1 MSITEAIA
9 QYRLAL
15 KEGLKYY
22 NAHMAAHENPYPEVL
37 EDLMNETRTSGQT
50 RVGTIEIPAD
60 QIVGTLAAGRK
71 TAFAGNMMPILPE
84 GSEFAGKW
92 IALCEAHLSDTG
104 IHDPITCM
112 EYMGR
117 FYVMEGHKRV
127 SVLKSFKSP
136 TIMATVTR
144 VIPMWSEDP
153 EVQAYY
159 EFLHFYKM
167 SSLYRVQFNR
177 PGRYA
182 RFTELLGFDKDHVW
196 TDEERQT
203 FKAFHYRFGNVCGG
217 QILAQ
222 MPQKSLSE
230 AMLGLLELYPYAEL
244 LKDGEDGLRKKL
256 TALLPDLKFA
266 AQEEKTQVS
275 VAPEI
280 GDKGKS
286 LVRQILDGIAHPTLN
301 IAFVHAADPEESA
314 WTHGHDEGRKRLEE
328 AFGSQ
333 IRVQTYIAAKDSE
346 DEVMEQAVRDQ
357 AQVIF
362 ATAPTLL
369 ASARRVAAMHSGL
382 KVLVCA
388 LSVPYTGVRTYY
400 CRLYEAEF
408 AAGAAAGVL
417 SGGAPVGY
425 IARYPILGTPAAVN
439 AFALGVR
446 MTAPGTRVLLKWSS
460 LPGDPLEELRA
471 AGVRVVNGYTAGAAK
486 DADAW
491 NTAMCMEDGT
501 WKNISR
507 DVWNWGRMYQKIVRS
522 ILDGGWEKNDGSA
535 SVNYWWGMNSGVMD
549 VRMAEDLPVGVT
561 DLVNILRN
569 GLISG
574 TIHPFLCS
582 LRDQQGH
589 LRSAGDRWYT
599 PAEIM
604 EMNWLLEEVE
614 GRIPDLDELMPFS
627 RETAGLLRLKA
638 ADSAPAGEEKAEGS
652 EAPAE
657 DALDGAERRNAAAE
671 TEMEKGKNGKMNK
684 EDGPE
689 AEK

>member
-1 MSITEAIA
+1 MSISEAIA

-22 NAHMAAHENPYPEVL
+22 NAHVSAHENPYPEVL

-50 RVGTIEIPAD
+50 KVGTIEIPAD

-92 IALCEAHLSDTG
+92 IALCEAHLSETG

-182 RFTELLGFDKDHVW
+182 RFTELLGFDRDHVW
-196 TDEERQT
+196 TQEERQT
-203 FKAFHYRFGNVCGG
+203 FKSFHYRFSNACGG

-222 MPQKSLSE
+222 MPHKSLSE

-244 LKDGEDGLRKKL
+244 LGESEEGLRKKL
-256 TALLPDLKFA
+256 IALLPDLKFA
-266 AQEEKTQVS
+266 AQEEKPQVS
-275 VAPEI
+275 VVPEI

-286 LVRQILDGIAHPTLN
+286 LVRQILDGISHPTLN

-314 WTHGHDEGRKRLEE
+314 WTRGHDEGRRRLEE

-346 DEVMEQAVRDQ
+346 DEIMEQAVRDQ

-369 ASARRVAAMHSGL
+369 ACARRVAAAHPGL

-471 AGVRVVNGYTAGAAK
+471 AGVKVVNGYTAGAAK

-491 NTAMCMEDGT
+491 NTAMYAEDGA

-549 VRMAEDLPVGVT
+549 VRMAEDLPVGVR

-574 TIHPFLCS
+574 TIHPFLCA
-582 LRDQQGH
+582 LKDQQGR

-604 EMNWLLEEVE
+604 DMNWLLEEVE
-614 GRIPDLDELMPFS
+614 GRIPEVEELMPFS
-627 RETAGLLRLKA
+627 RETAGLLRLKTGDSGPAAEEAEEESGA
-638 ADSAPAGEEKAEGS
+638 ADGRNTDADAE
-652 EAPAE
+652 
-657 DALDGAERRNAAAE
+657 
-671 TEMEKGKNGKMNK
+671 KNGKKNT
-684 EDGPE
+684 EDGTE
-689 AEK
+689 AAE

>member
-1 MSITEAIA
+1 MPITDAIN
-9 QYRLAL
+9 QYHLAL
-15 KEGLKYY
+15 RDGLKYY
-22 NAHMAAHENPYPEVL
+22 NAHVAAHENPYPVVL
-37 EDLMNETRTSGQT
+37 EDLMNETRTSGQA
-50 RVGTIEIPAD
+50 RVGTIEIPTD

-84 GSEFAGKW
+84 SSEFAAKW
-92 IALCEAHLSDTG
+92 IALCDAHLSETG

-144 VIPMWSEDP
+144 VLPLWSDAP

-167 SSLYRVQFNR
+167 SALYQVQFCR
-177 PGRYA
+177 PGCYA
-182 RFTELLGFDKDHVW
+182 RFTELLGFDKDHQW
-196 TDEERQT
+196 TVDERQH
-203 FKAFHYRFGNVCGG
+203 FSVFYARLSNVCTDHVLD
-217 QILAQ
+217 QL
-222 MPQKSLSE
+222 PQRSLSE
-230 AMLGLLELYPYAEL
+230 AMLGLLEIYPYEEL
-244 LKDGEDGLRKKL
+244 LRDDEDSIRKKL
-256 TALLPDLKFA
+256 TALLPDLRFA
-266 AQEEKTQVS
+266 AQEEKPRVS
-275 VAPEI
+275 TAPEVTE
-280 GDKGKS
+280 KGKS
-286 LVRQILDGIAHPTLN
+286 LVRQILDGISRSTLN
-301 IAFVHAADPEESA
+301 IAFVHGADPESSI

-333 IRVQTYIAAKDSE
+333 IRVQTYIASKDTD

-362 ATAPTLL
+362 VTAPTLL
-369 ASARRVAAMHSGL
+369 ASARRIAAMHPAL

-388 LSVPYTGVRTYY
+388 LSLPYTGVRTYY

-408 AAGAAAGVL
+408 AAGAAAGIL
-417 SGGAPVGY
+417 SGGTPVGY
-425 IARYPILGTPAAVN
+425 ISRYPIMGAPAAIN

-446 MTAPGTRVLLKWSS
+446 MTSPGNRVILKWSS

-471 AGVRVVNGYTAGAAK
+471 AGVRVVTGYTAGAAM
-486 DADAW
+486 DAGAW
-491 NTAMCMEDGT
+491 NTSMLTEDGT
-501 WKNISR
+501 WKSVAR
-507 DVWNWGRMYQKIVRS
+507 DVWNWGKMYQKIVRS
-522 ILDGGWEKNDGSA
+522 ILDGGWDKTDGSA

-549 VRMAEDLPVGVT
+549 LKLADDLPVGVT

-574 TIHPFLCS
+574 TIHPFLCR
-582 LRDQQGH
+582 LKDQQGR

-614 GRIPDLDELMPFS
+614 GRIPDPDELMPFS
-627 RETAGLLRLKA
+627 RETAKLLGLKPDEPDEEEEETA
-638 ADSAPAGEEKAEGS
+638 EETGEGEDAPETEEEDTEAVEEEEEEEEEEEK
-652 EAPAE
+652 
-657 DALDGAERRNAAAE
+657 
-671 TEMEKGKNGKMNK
+671 K
-684 EDGPE
+684 
-689 AEK
+689 

>member
-1 MSITEAIA
+1 MSITEAIS

-22 NAHMAAHENPYPEVL
+22 NSHVAAHENPYPAVL
-37 EDLMNETRTSGQT
+37 EDLMNETRTSGQA
-50 RVGTIEIPAD
+50 RVGTIEIPTE

-92 IALCEAHLSDTG
+92 IALCEAHLSETG

-127 SVLKSFKSP
+127 SVLKSFNSP

-144 VIPMWSEDP
+144 VIPVWSEDP

-167 SSLYRVQFNR
+167 TSLYRVQFTR
-177 PGRYA
+177 PGCYA
-182 RFTELLGFDKDHVW
+182 RFTELLGYDRDHVW
-196 TDEERQT
+196 TLDEKQT
-203 FKAFHYRFGNVCGG
+203 FVAFYSRMSNVCNE
-217 QILAQ
+217 QVLLQ
-222 MPQKSLSE
+222 LPHKSLSE
-230 AMLGLLELYPYAEL
+230 AILGLLEVYPYEEL
-244 LKDGEDGLRKKL
+244 LEDSEDGIRKKL
-256 TALLPDLKFA
+256 TALLPDLRFA

-275 VAPEI
+275 TAPEI
-280 GDKGKS
+280 GEKGKS
-286 LVRQILDGIAHPTLN
+286 LVSRILDGIARSTLN
-301 IAFVHAADPEESA
+301 IAFVHGADPESSA

-333 IRVQTYIAAKDSE
+333 IRVQTYVASKDTD
-346 DEVMEQAVRDQ
+346 DETMEQAVRDQ

-362 ATAPTLL
+362 VTAPTLL
-369 ASARRVAAMHSGL
+369 ASARRIAAMHPGL

-408 AAGAAAGVL
+408 VTGAAAGIL

-471 AGVRVVNGYTAGAAK
+471 AGVKVVTGYTAGAAK
-486 DADAW
+486 DAEAW
-491 NTAMCMEDGT
+491 NTAMCLEDGT
-501 WKNISR
+501 WKSVCR
-507 DVWNWGRMYQKIVRS
+507 DVWNWGKMYQKIVRS

-549 VRMAEDLPVGVT
+549 VKMADDLPVGVT

-582 LRDQQGH
+582 LTDQQGRR
-589 LRSAGDRWYT
+589 RSSGDRWYT

-614 GRIPDLDELMPFS
+614 GRIPDLEELMPFS

-638 ADSAPAGEEKAEGS
+638 EDSDPVPEEAETEEAGTAAEKDADTPDEADEAEEAVEAE
-652 EAPAE
+652 E
-657 DALDGAERRNAAAE
+657 AAAE
-671 TEMEKGKNGKMNK
+671 KEK
-684 EDGPE
+684 EE
-689 AEK
+689 E